1 MVFYR
6 YFLNEPHVHEQA
18 FSTSFLGPADQQSFF
33 CVQEEC
39 ALWSVFKGFSG
50 FLVASDITII
60 RYHEQFLFDNPNTTC
75 WYLLVASGSVFP
87 HWKSH
92 CFFEHLAHRISN
104 QEEIQDCITHS
115 LQSFISPSQS
125 HRSFFILKW
134 SLIGGSEFTPMECPK
149 PFVLISG
156 EYDFAPNTG
165 GANKKTSQSF

>member
-1 MVFYR
+1 MVFYW

-18 FSTSFLGPADQQSFF
+18 FSTSVLGPADQQSFF

-50 FLVASDITII
+50 FLVASDTTII
-60 RYHEQFLFDNPNTTC
+60 RYHERFLFDNPNTTC
-75 WYLLVASGSVFP
+75 WYLLVAAGSVFP

-115 LQSFISPSQS
+115 LHSFISPSQS

-134 SLIGGSEFTPMECPK
+134 LRSNKIRYRVPKGVPMRVCQWNANFNISPPDLPDRVK
-149 PFVLISG
+149 P
-156 EYDFAPNTG
+156 
-165 GANKKTSQSF
+165 